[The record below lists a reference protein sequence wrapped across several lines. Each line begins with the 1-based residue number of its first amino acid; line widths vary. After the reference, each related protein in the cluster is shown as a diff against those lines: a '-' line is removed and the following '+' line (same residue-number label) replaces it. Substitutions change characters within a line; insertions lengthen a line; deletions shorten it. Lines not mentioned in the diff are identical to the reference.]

1 MFTVALIGPD
11 GSGKTTVGVRL
22 RDTLP
27 IPTKYMYMG
36 VNHEAS
42 EHLLP
47 TTRLIQAMRLWMGK
61 EKYAGGPREKQEK
74 SASSPPSFTKRCLKA
89 AKSSVSLV
97 NRFAEEWYRQI
108 IVWHHLR
115 QRRVVIFDRH
125 FFPDYYAYDIA
136 SDAPKTMTQRIHGFV
151 LNRFYPRPDL
161 LLFLDAPAE
170 VLFERKGEGTL
181 ELLEQR
187 RSDYLQMKDLVKHF
201 EVIDANRDLEAVVQD
216 VAERITY
223 FYEQQSHESK

>member
-11 GSGKTTVGVRL
+11 GSGKTTVGMRL
-22 RDTLP
+22 RECLP
-27 IPTKYMYMG
+27 VPTKYMYMG

-47 TTRLIQAMRLWMGK
+47 TTRLVQSLRRLTGR
-61 EKYAGGPREKQEK
+61 EKYAGGPREKKVDNVPTRK
-74 SASSPPSFTKRCLKA
+74 SLVKRCLKS
-89 AKSSVSLV
+89 AKSTVSLA

-108 IVWHHLR
+108 VAWRYLR
-115 QRRVVIFDRH
+115 QQCVVIFDRH

-136 SDAPKTMTQRIHGFV
+136 SDATRTVSQKIHGFV

-161 LLFLDAPAE
+161 LIFLDAPAE
-170 VLFERKGEGTL
+170 LLFERKGEGTL

-187 RSDYLQMKDLVKHF
+187 REDYMKMKGLVKHF
-201 EVIDANRDLEAVVQD
+201 EVVDASRDLENVVED
-216 VAERITY
+216 VTERITR
-223 FYEQQSHESK
+223 FYQQRSHERN

>member
-11 GSGKTTVGVRL
+11 GSGKTAVGMRL
-22 RDTLP
+22 IECLP
-27 IPTKYMYMG
+27 VPTKYMYMG

-47 TTRLIQAMRLWMGK
+47 TTRLVQALREMTGK
-61 EKYAGGPREKQEK
+61 KKYAGGPRTKEVD
-74 SASSPPSFTKRCLKA
+74 STPSRASFTKRCLKA
-89 AKSSVSLV
+89 TKSSVSLA
-97 NRFAEEWYRQI
+97 NRFAEEWYRQ
-108 IVWHHLR
+108 VLAWHYLR

-125 FFPDYYAYDIA
+125 FFPDYYAYDIV
-136 SDAPKTMTQRIHGFV
+136 SDAPRTRLQRIHGYV

-181 ELLEQR
+181 ELLDQR
-187 RSDYLQMKDLVKHF
+187 REDYLKMKDLVKHF
-201 EVIDANRDLEAVVQD
+201 EVVDANRDLEAVVQD
-216 VAERITY
+216 VSERITR